1 MADMKKVR
9 IAAYDYEL
17 HLPRNFMHY
26 NIQHFFEK
34 TTISVFAKN
43 FLKKY
48 QPYAYHYNPW
58 LVFFSPFFRVGNITD
73 NLSKY
78 QIRKFWPSIKNQERV
93 KMACVRY
100 VFLFWHL
107 TLSKPCRRFINHNFL
122 SLVLQYYFLFFQVS
136 QV

>member
-1 MADMKKVR
+1 
-9 IAAYDYEL
+9 
-17 HLPRNFMHY
+17 MHY

-73 NLSKY
+73 NLSTKLEN
-78 QIRKFWPSIKNQERV
+78 FDPVSEIKSGLKWRV
-93 KMACVRY
+93 YAWC
-100 VFLFWHL
+100 FPILAFN
-107 TLSKPCRRFINHNFL
+107 RFKA
-122 SLVLQYYFLFFQVS
+122 V
-136 QV
+136 